1 MTKHVQLVC
10 QSSIESS
17 CQSCSSPESSAITPG
32 CLPQQC
38 DECQCICEDHCYC
51 SEELRCSTQARVSDI
66 SLHVCITYKAFAAS
80 EPGNQQACT
89 CHRAAN
95 LSASGEVGCVVY
107 SVHLNKADQGEN
119 SKRCAD
125 KLQYNASVSANF
137 KHGCARQRARIVLRK
152 LGAGRNA

>member
-1 MTKHVQLVC
+1 MTKYVRLEC
-10 QSSIESS
+10 QSSTEVS
-17 CQSCSSPESSAITPG
+17 CQSCSSPEPSAITPG

-137 KHGCARQRARIVLRK
+137 KHGCARQRARILLFISSAR
-152 LGAGRNA
+152 A